1 MLIPN
6 PQSKQIACSV
16 IPPRKVIIYFLKN
29 VDLTTLSAC
38 CLGSWEAFGKGMPT
52 LRRLEESVVQPL
64 VCQNTG
70 LIISRSSLLAWRL
83 SANHLQSPQEQQIL
97 RTLNLNFFS
106 KLQPAYMYATVNSSW
121 QPLCS
126 GPFFFSLLCFG
137 NFFAG
142 TYSSSIACRSSFGTC
157 PEQTASPSSKWWEL
171 VLHAPLSLPS
181 SRSRWNFI
189 ILCEWASGI

>member
-1 MLIPN
+1 MLLSPDKTSFSFHKNRGNNVLIPN

-16 IPPRKVIIYFLKN
+16 IPQRKVIIYFLKN

-38 CLGSWEAFGKGMPT
+38 CLGSCEAFGKGMPT

-83 SANHLQSPQEQQIL
+83 SASHLQSPQEQQIL
-97 RTLNLNFFS
+97 RALNLNFFS

-126 GPFFFSLLCFG
+126 GPFFFLFFVLAISLL
-137 NFFAG
+137 AL
-142 TYSSSIACRSSFGTC
+142 TPPA
-157 PEQTASPSSKWWEL
+157 
-171 VLHAPLSLPS
+171 
-181 SRSRWNFI
+181 
-189 ILCEWASGI
+189 